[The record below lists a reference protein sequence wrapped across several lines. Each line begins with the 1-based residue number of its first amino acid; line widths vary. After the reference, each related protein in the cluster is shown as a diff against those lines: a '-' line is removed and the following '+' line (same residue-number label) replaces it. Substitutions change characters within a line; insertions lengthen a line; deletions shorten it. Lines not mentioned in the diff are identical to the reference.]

1 MKVCVDCL
9 VSKDEL
15 EFRPQRKSCRS
26 CGMERQKNYR
36 AEHPEKLVDYRKRS
50 VLLRR
55 DAVLRYR
62 YGISAVDYDAMLAA
76 QGGHCAI
83 CPATEPG
90 GLGKFFRVDHDHETG
105 EVRGLLCH
113 ACNLMLGYAKDDEAR
128 LMGAVKYLR
137 ASRRPKLEVVRG

>member
-1 MKVCVDCL
+1 MKTCVKCGFP
-9 VSKDEL
+9 KEET
-15 EFRPQRKSCRS
+15 EFRPNRRSCRS
-26 CGMERQKNYR
+26 CGEEYQKNYR
-36 AEHPEKLVDYRKRS
+36 AAHPEKLINYRKGS

-62 YGISAVDYDAMLAA
+62 YGITALHYDLMLVS

-90 GLGKFFRVDHDHETG
+90 GYGKFFHVDHDHVTG

-128 LMGAVKYLR
+128 LEAGVSYLR
-137 ASRRPKLEVVRG
+137 AARRTRLEVVNG